1 MRLEAL
7 HKYPQHFAVML
18 TRAIGMYQQSNIK
31 KVYSFLHQSERKPN
45 GCDFSRFKKKLGFQI
60 CVTFS
65 EYIYAIHLYYRQAF
79 LRVSGERSTKTKSL
93 RDHSLKRGRISS
105 RSTTVLYR
113 HVGIFVLR
121 DCFYCAW
128 YVSKVVYMT

>member
-1 MRLEAL
+1 MVATL
-7 HKYPQHFAVML
+7 V
-18 TRAIGMYQQSNIK
+18 T
-31 KVYSFLHQSERKPN
+31 SERI
-45 GCDFSRFKKKLGFQI
+45 GFSNFCGLLR
-60 CVTFS
+60 
-65 EYIYAIHLYYRQAF
+65 IYDIHLHYRQSF
-79 LRVSGERSTKTKSL
+79 LRVAVERSTKTESL